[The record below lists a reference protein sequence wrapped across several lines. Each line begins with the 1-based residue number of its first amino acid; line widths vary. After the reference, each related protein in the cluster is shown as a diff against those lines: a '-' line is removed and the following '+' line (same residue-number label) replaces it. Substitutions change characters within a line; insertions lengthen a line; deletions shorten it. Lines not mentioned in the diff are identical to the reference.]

1 MSITDFGDKSKDEII
16 EYLIDEHNATER
28 ETAQLRQE
36 LAEAKET
43 IEEFKRMIFASRS
56 EKKHVGYDNPE
67 QLTLMDLF
75 NEAELAADPNAEE
88 PTVETIVK
96 GYIRKQEGEKKK
108 KASYKPYMENYF
120 LDGSI
125 PISNNFTESCGA
137 RPYAVG
143 RKNFYFHDTPAGAE
157 ASAIIYSL
165 AQTAKLNNL
174 SVFKYLQ
181 AVLLYM
187 PDYVHEPE
195 GIEELMPWS
204 DKMKKLCAIDTK
216 ATIEDQNGN
225 PKISR

>member
-1 MSITDFGDKSKDEII
+1 MSITDFGNRSKDEII

-28 ETAQLRQE
+28 EIAKLRQE

-108 KASYKPYMENYF
+108 KASYKELYDKLPSRDLLCHLDQDAKICPQCGNTMERVGWEKVRTE
-120 LDGSI
+120 LEVI
-125 PISNNFTESCGA
+125 P
-137 RPYAVG
+137 
-143 RKNFYFHDTPAGAE
+143 
-157 ASAIIYSL
+157 
-165 AQTAKLNNL
+165 AQIRLVN
-174 SVFKYLQ
+174 
-181 AVLLYM
+181 
-187 PDYVHEPE
+187 
-195 GIEELMPWS
+195 I
-204 DKMKKLCAIDTK
+204 
-216 ATIEDQNGN
+216 
-225 PKISR
+225 